1 MSPEATKETPAEI
14 GGLLEGLGDTYGEKS
29 TNEAILERA
38 ESMVGT
44 QFNPDLEAQCA
55 AFVSDVVGGSGA
67 NPEGFRETVRARDF
81 GDMGAQQIGS
91 IEDLQPGDIV
101 AFNNTYRFSQNEGDH
116 THVGVYAGDGQFIHR
131 PTQSAGYQPGS
142 AAGEVI
148 KEDLQAYIDRDRG
161 RFEASF
167 AGGYRFE

>member
-1 MSPEATKETPAEI
+1 MSGCDSRSLRSASRTKQLRKGFLIWNDKVAEREE
-14 GGLLEGLGDTYGEKS
+14 LREGLRRLTDELSSLRSFDEDDDNGAA
-29 TNEAILERA
+29 EAAL
-38 ESMVGT
+38 
-44 QFNPDLEAQCA
+44 L
-55 AFVSDVVGGSGA
+55 
-67 NPEGFRETVRARDF
+67 
-81 GDMGAQQIGS
+81 GS